1 MVFLVSN
8 LYFVRGISKSIAE
21 SAGRV
26 KGDFIFFK
34 NFFVRFILTVPAG
47 AQPPLYTISE
57 HIPPASVKPVD
68 FLPATDYASAYN
80 VGFTQFSK
88 PHYAV
93 RIKDMRQIL
102 AMINSAVGVIVLA
115 ILCTPFFL
123 QQHTAVKLDVESESV
138 GVIGGNTAPTTIWLS
153 SPNEYATWLCALSL
167 CTLFVVN
174 AFILFNSVKK
184 NEPM

>member
-1 MVFLVSN
+1 M
-8 LYFVRGISKSIAE
+8 
-21 SAGRV
+21 
-26 KGDFIFFK
+26 FFE
-34 NFFVRFILTVPAG
+34 NFFIRFILAVPAG
-47 AQPPLYTISE
+47 VQPPLDTISE
-57 HIPPASVKPVD
+57 HAPTVFMKPVD
-68 FLPATDYASAYN
+68 FFPATDYASAYN

-123 QQHTAVKLDVESESV
+123 QQNTAVKLDVESESV
-138 GVIGGNTAPTTIWLS
+138 GVIGGNTAPTEVWLS
-153 SPNEYATWLCALSL
+153 SPNEYVTWLCALSL

-174 AFILFNSVKK
+174 AYIRFNSVKK
-184 NEPM
+184 